1 MTYVAHLCDICQN
14 IAPTKFLQ
22 KMTNVLTTTHKDSG
36 GISPSLSKE
45 RSPLCI
51 KKSLNIKEIGY
62 ALGFEDPS
70 YFVKFFKRMEGIMP
84 SEFRKEL

>member
-1 MTYVAHLCDICQN
+1 MC
-14 IAPTKFLQ
+14 LQ
-22 KMTNVLTTTHKDSG
+22 QHIKTQGESLRLYPRKDS
-36 GISPSLSKE
+36 PLSM
-45 RSPLCI
+45 

-84 SEFRKEL
+84 SEFRKES